1 MYSAEVWDA
10 YEGKDVEVIHTKF
23 CRWILNVKK
32 STNLAGL
39 YWELGRVPFT
49 VIRKMR
55 MINILLVEIT

>member
-32 STNLAGL
+32 FYKFSWPLWGTGAGSI
-39 YWELGRVPFT
+39 YGNQ
-49 VIRKMR
+49 K
-55 MINILLVEIT
+55 NKND